1 MRRIPS
7 AKIVVSRAA
16 AAETQSKVHRPG
28 RALAV
33 LAALPMSM
41 RPRMQTGII
50 AARLRSKAARIPY
63 PVKKLFPRRL
73 LRHRRILHRLP
84 LKRWQALFLK
94 QYRQQI
100 ANSPTPREKPP
111 CRPAPD
117 VRRVMWQRQR
127 TMQHPR
133 QEKQRPV
140 RRIIMQELCSP
151 ARTARSRRIRSR
163 NRTHIPSRNPIRAAA
178 QRCRIAVW
186 SLLSVQQEKQQHRI
200 RRAVPISRPV
210 RQENR
215 ITAAMH
221 KARRYGA
228 NPRSSAVPL
237 CSRLTHSEAHR
248 MRPRQRQCQTILH
261 RCLPLRA
268 ARHSLSAAQEKVR
281 CSLRIQKRRSSAV
294 PLCRLRTWQARSQQ
308 QIIRLRLLL
317 RDPVW
322 QEIRLCHTAAHRQF
336 PHKTVWQENNQI
348 LILHPPAIPQELVR
362 GRSNRAVRRIRPR
375 PARQECS
382 ARLSAG
388 AIPNPCSRRPAF
400 PRMEIPRSHSRIM
413 FLPSSPAAQCS
424 RPAEPVWMAAPQ
436 IGSIRLPQHRLPTAK
451 PVRLRARPRGLMRH
465 VRQNSALRSAQFPH
479 KAAAQKS
486 RYRRLAHKLLLFPPL
501 LPNGRAGNR
510 RPRLLWAA

>member
-237 CSRLTHSEAHR
+237 C
-248 MRPRQRQCQTILH
+248 
-261 RCLPLRA
+261 
-268 ARHSLSAAQEKVR
+268 
-281 CSLRIQKRRSSAV
+281 
-294 PLCRLRTWQARSQQ
+294 RLRTRQAHSSRRQN
-308 QIIRLRLLL
+308 IRLRLLL

-322 QEIRLCHTAAHRQF
+322 QEIHLCHTAAHRQH
-336 PHKTVWQENNQI
+336 PRQTVRQENGQLPI
-348 LILHPPAIPQELVR
+348 WQRLPVPRRPAILLEMVR
-362 GRSNRAVRRIRPR
+362 GRSNRAARRIRQR
-375 PARQECS
+375 PVQQERS
-382 ARLSAG
+382 ARPSAG
-388 AIPNPCSRRPAF
+388 AILSLCSRRRAF
-400 PRMEIPRSHSRIM
+400 PRMEIPRSRSRIM
-413 FLPSSPAAQCS
+413 FLPSNPTARRSC
-424 RPAEPVWMAAPQ
+424 PAEHAWMATPQ
-436 IGSIRLPQHRLPTAK
+436 IGSILCPQRRYLRQRRLPTAK
-451 PVRLRARPRGLMRH
+451 LVHLRVRPRGLMQR

-510 RPRLLWAA
+510 LPQLLWAA